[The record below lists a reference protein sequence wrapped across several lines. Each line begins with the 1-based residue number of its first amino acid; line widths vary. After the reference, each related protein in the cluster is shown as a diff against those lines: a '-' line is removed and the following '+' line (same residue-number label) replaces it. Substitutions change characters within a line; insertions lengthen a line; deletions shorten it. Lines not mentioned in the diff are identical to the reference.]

1 MASCYFD
8 AGLGETI
15 CDEPVV
21 SVETA
26 QSFGSVFLWLVVFAL
41 ALALI
46 ILIGRYCYG
55 VATRTGRSRIG
66 FVWLSIF
73 LPAVALVICLVLDK
87 DDERYTEEERDK
99 HRLKK

>member
-8 AGLGETI
+8 TALGETV

-26 QSFGSVFLWLVVFAL
+26 QSFGAVFLWLVVFAI

-46 ILIGRYCYG
+46 ILIARYCYG

-66 FVWLSIF
+66 FVWLSIL

-87 DDERYTEEERDK
+87 DDERYSDEERSK
-99 HRLKK
+99 YRLKK